1 MAKRATIVDI
11 ARAAGVSKS
20 TVSLILTGS
29 GKTKPETERAVRAA
43 MRELGYVY
51 NRGAA
56 SLRHPQSRIVGMVIN
71 DLSNPFFAELA
82 IGIERVLRT
91 SGYVPFMAN
100 TSESLIRQA
109 EVIRSMYEHGASGI
123 ILCPTIDTDAKE
135 VATLSGIGVPIVLAI
150 RRVVGAKV
158 PLVAPDNRA
167 GAEQAVQRLT
177 TLGHTRIAFVGGFGP
192 MGVREDR
199 LEGFANA
206 LRTAGLTV
214 DPSLIV
220 EAPPTKDGGFAAM
233 GLLLDRPDRPTAAL
247 CFNDVVAIGAMYAL
261 TRCGLVPGRD
271 MAVIGFDDTAEARHA
286 SPALTTVSVGVD
298 DLGQR
303 AAQLLLRRIE
313 GTASIAESYIG
324 ETRLV
329 IRESCGGA
337 RAIEEVA

>member
-1 MAKRATIVDI
+1 MAKRATIIDI

-20 TVSLILTGS
+20 TVSLVLTGS
-29 GKTKPETERAVRAA
+29 GKIKPETEQAVRAA

-71 DLSNPFFAELA
+71 DLSNPFYAELA

-123 ILCPTIDTDAKE
+123 ILCPAIDTDAKE

-158 PLVAPDNRA
+158 PFVAPDNRA

-177 TLGHTRIAFVGGFGP
+177 SLGHTRIAFLGGFGP

-206 LRTAGLTV
+206 LRTAGLSV

-233 GLLLDRPDRPTAAL
+233 GSLLDRPDRPTAAL

-261 TRCGLVPGRD
+261 TRRALVPGRD

-313 GTASIAESYIG
+313 GTASVAESHIG

-337 RAIEEVA
+337 HVVKEVA